1 MAAMVAFRQEL
12 ACSQARAPRLPYARL
27 RGHAD
32 PHGSARL
39 CPNQPSWLPGSYPV
53 PDRTDEVAQ
62 MLAFLPFTHR
72 LVISSVGP
80 Q

>member
-39 CPNQPSWLPGSYPV
+39 CPNQPSWLPGSYLAPTLSAST
-53 PDRTDEVAQ
+53 PQ
-62 MLAFLPFTHR
+62 MLVLEPITR
-72 LVISSVGP
+72 
-80 Q
+80 